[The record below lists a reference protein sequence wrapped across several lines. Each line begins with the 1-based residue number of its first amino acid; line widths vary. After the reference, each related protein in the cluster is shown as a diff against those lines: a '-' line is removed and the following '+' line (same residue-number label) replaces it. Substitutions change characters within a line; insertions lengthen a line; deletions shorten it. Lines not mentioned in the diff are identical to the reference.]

1 MISMKVDYDQIG
13 YKIDIFGS
21 LKILSKSNTLIL
33 RKFLHVFRII
43 FLPFWDLT
51 CFNMSFLAGKGENWK
66 KVADL
71 SDDICD

>member
-1 MISMKVDYDQIG
+1 MNVDFDQIG
-13 YKIDIFGS
+13 PYSTIYLVYNLSCCNGLLDEKKIWS
-21 LKILSKSNTLIL
+21 QYTVL
-33 RKFLHVFRII
+33 VV
-43 FLPFWDLT
+43 LPFWDLT